1 MDPFTI
7 AAIGAGASQVLGAGL
22 SFYGNERTNAAN
34 ERIAQKQMDFQERMS
49 NTAHQREVAD
59 LKAAGLN
66 PILSATKGATTPG
79 GASATMTNSYDHFA
93 KTPEAILSLQKLRA
107 DISRTRAETAVSEA
121 TKENVLEQNKKL
133 QAENQM
139 LGLDARIREA
149 NLYKME
155 QDARIEN
162 TWYGR
167 NMLAP
172 IRTTLGAIGNI
183 FGRVPD
189 YMPKTVKG
197 R

>member
-1 MDPFTI
+1 MAFLSDPF
-7 AAIGAGASQVLGAGL
+7 AAAASGFGSILG
-22 SFYGNERTNAAN
+22 FIGNERTNQMNA
-34 ERIAQKQMDFQERMS
+34 EMAQRQMDFQERLS
-49 NTAHQREVAD
+49 NTAHQREVQD
-59 LKAAGLN
+59 LLKAGLN
-66 PILSATKGATTPG
+66 PILSATKGASTPG
-79 GASATMTNSYDHFA
+79 GASATMTNSWDHLA
-93 KTPEAILSLQKLRA
+93 KAPEAILALEKLRA

-133 QAENQM
+133 QAENKM
-139 LGLDARIREA
+139 LGLDARIRDA

-167 NMLAP
+167 NILAP
-172 IRTTLGAIGNI
+172 IRTTLGAVGNI
-183 FGRVPD
+183 FGRVPE